1 VLTPGPESSA
11 ASSDAEKRAARA
23 GFSPRS
29 IPLQPKTPSPAAPK
43 ATSADEGERA
53 EVNSLLHVRY
63 STPDG
68 HDRLC
73 TFRLVPYSVG
83 PQVRDAVSVRGTDG
97 AQFLGK
103 RTGDV
108 SRGAL
113 FGGPVGTLC
122 VLRLD

>member
-1 VLTPGPESSA
+1 MA
-11 ASSDAEKRAARA
+11 
-23 GFSPRS
+23 
-29 IPLQPKTPSPAAPK
+29 AAPK
-43 ATSADEGERA
+43 ARPQEDDARA
-53 EVNSLLHVRY
+53 EVNSLVHVRY

-68 HDRLC
+68 HDRLF
-73 TFRLVPYSVG
+73 TFRLVPFSVG

-108 SRGAL
+108 IRGAL
-113 FGGPVGTLC
+113 FGGPIGTLC